1 MKQNLALMET
11 YILNIQSPFDSLEF
25 VSITNQKAV
34 QFAKNTLLVNEGDY
48 LEGSV
53 ELSYNGESIF
63 SKIWTPQTCS

>member
-25 VSITNQKAV
+25 VSITNQKTV
-34 QFAKNTLLVNEGDY
+34 QFAKNTLLENEGDY

-53 ELSYNGESIF
+53 ELSYNVVSIF